1 MRTAWRGSM
10 ATLPLLLSLVV
21 AGVHPLPTVA
31 QSDLSENVI
40 PEYGKWASGTASV
53 EQLFSTL
60 DSDGNGEIDRAEWQT
75 RKMAIFYM
83 RDRNNDIA
91 LSRGELPGLDGTRFA
106 EADLNGDGALS
117 GYEFNQAA
125 FAQFEKADRDGD
137 GAISADEF
145 RSFANALETSP

>member
-1 MRTAWRGSM
+1 MRTVWRGSM
-10 ATLPLLLSLVV
+10 ATLPLLLALVV
-21 AGVHPLPTVA
+21 AGVHPLPTAA

-83 RDRNNDIA
+83 RDRNNDIV
-91 LSRGELPGLDGTRFA
+91 LSRDELPGLDGTRFA
-106 EADLNGDGALS
+106 EADLNGDGVLS

-137 GAISADEF
+137 GVISADEF
-145 RSFANALETSP
+145 RAFANALETSP